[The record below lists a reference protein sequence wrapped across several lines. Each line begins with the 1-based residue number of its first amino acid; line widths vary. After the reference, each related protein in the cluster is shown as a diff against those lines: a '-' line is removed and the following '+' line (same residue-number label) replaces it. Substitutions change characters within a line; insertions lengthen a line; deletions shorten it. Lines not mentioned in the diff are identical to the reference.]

1 MVIFHISMT
10 IVECGYQFGHFHLHL
25 VKCYGAAASQLI
37 SQLFNGLVKLVLSAK
52 RHLEVLLQTELIIV
66 MFSYSHIFSIIHFD
80 AAKILITAVNA
91 KFLG

>member
-37 SQLFNGLVKLVLSAK
+37 SLLFNGLVKLVLSAK
-52 RHLEVLLQTELIIV
+52 SARGIGMYLLQLIE
-66 MFSYSHIFSIIHFD
+66 
-80 AAKILITAVNA
+80 
-91 KFLG
+91 